1 MDNFERI
8 RSLKEYIKC
17 LEKMVSEDIDLKIK
31 QGLNLIFKKYN
42 IKNKD
47 DLDNWCGIEGRKKL
61 YKKVRYLC
69 PKHWN
74 SIKNPESTV
83 RARYEKILEG
93 YKIFKI

>member
-61 YKKVRYLC
+61 LSKELDL
-69 PKHWN
+69 N
-74 SIKNPESTV
+74 SVALRLLRVYSLMMKNGKQTS
-83 RARYEKILEG
+83 
-93 YKIFKI
+93 